1 MFKLP
6 HTRAYLSL
14 RSSLNPFLYRL
25 TLATSVALVATA
37 CSNVTEN
44 TAFLNS
50 LLPDSLASSS
60 VAQAQSASQDW
71 ATIEREIVAE
81 HSRVRQ
87 SPQSYIPILE
97 AYLATM
103 NSQGEIPDG
112 CGQNCTLVTQ
122 EGRSA
127 VEEAIAFLRTQPA
140 VGPLEYSDA
149 IASAAKSHAIDQR
162 GGEVG
167 HVGSDGS
174 RSAQRLER
182 FGVENSGSGENIDY
196 GSTSA
201 VDVLMSLIIDDGVAD
216 RGHRTNLFSPDWT
229 AAGAGCGTHATY
241 RTVCVVDYAKISRE
255 LVVTNNGTVD
265 LLFLQ
270 VAGTDILGGP
280 LAIGESRTITI
291 PEGQNCE
298 VDIVVQMGGRYASL
312 TWNNVSLC
320 GAAMTID
327 ARNSLTL
334 SY

>member
-1 MFKLP
+1 MFKLTNARV
-6 HTRAYLSL
+6 HLSF
-14 RSSLNPFLYRL
+14 RSSLHRL
-25 TLATSVALVATA
+25 ALATSVALIATA

-44 TAFLNS
+44 TAFLKS
-50 LLPDSLASSS
+50 LLPDALSADS
-60 VAQAQSASQDW
+60 VAQAQSATQSDW
-71 ATIEREIVAE
+71 ETTEREIIAE

-103 NSQGEIPDG
+103 NAQGEIPG
-112 CGQNCTLVTQ
+112 GGGPNCTLVTQ

-127 VEEAIAFLRTQPA
+127 VEEAIAFLRSQPA
-140 VGPLEYSDA
+140 VGPLEYSADM
-149 IASAAKSHAIDQR
+149 ASAAKSHAQDQR

-174 RSAQRLER
+174 RGAQRLEQ

-196 GSTSA
+196 GSSSA
-201 VDVLMSLIIDDGVAD
+201 KGVLMSLIIDDGVAD

-229 AAGAGCGTHATY
+229 TAGAGCGSHATY
-241 RTVCVVDYAKISRE
+241 RTVCVVNYAKISRE
-255 LVVTNNGTVD
+255 LSVTNNGTVD
-265 LLFLQ
+265 LLSLQ
-270 VAGTDILGGP
+270 VAGADILGGP
-280 LAIGESRTITI
+280 LAVGTSRTITI
-291 PEGQNCE
+291 PESQNCE
-298 VDIVVQMGGRYASL
+298 ANVVVQMGGRYASL

-327 ARNSLTL
+327 PQNSLTL